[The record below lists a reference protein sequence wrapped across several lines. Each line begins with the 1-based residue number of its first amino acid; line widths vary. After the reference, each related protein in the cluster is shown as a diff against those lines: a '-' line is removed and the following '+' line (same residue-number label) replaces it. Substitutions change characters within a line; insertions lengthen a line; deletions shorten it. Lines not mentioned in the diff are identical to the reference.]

1 MEPDRKVEDKPEKE
15 KISLYGYLSILI
27 GYRRFILLN
36 FLGVCVAVAVLSL
49 FLPSW
54 YTANTSIL
62 PPQRGGLGLGLGL
75 GIASSLAGG
84 TSEFGT
90 SMSLPLMASPSDVI
104 AAILKSQTVALAV
117 IEKEDLMKT
126 YHTKTKEGALKEVFS
141 HTQVKVTP
149 EGIIS
154 LSFEDKDRLKAA
166 GVANRFVEELD
177 RVNRETNTSQ
187 AKNAR
192 IFIEERLAQT
202 KKDLTKAE
210 ENLRKFQEENKAVSL
225 DEQMKASIEE
235 AANLKAQM
243 VATEIELNLLRKTMS
258 PSNSQI
264 QELQSKINEI
274 KRQLDIWELG
284 NPKEKSEEKK
294 ILDIPFSQVPA
305 LSLELARLLREV
317 KIQSGIFELL
327 TNQYEQY
334 KIQETKDT
342 PTIQVLDKAFPPE
355 RRSKPKRA
363 LLVGLAGIVS
373 LFTSVVF
380 VFGLEYFKKS
390 KERNPEEIERIQTLL
405 GAWRR
410 DTEDLKKKISFKRKK
425 NSS

>member
-1 MEPDRKVEDKPEKE
+1 MEPDRKVEDQSEKE
-15 KISLYGYLSILI
+15 NISLYSYLSILI

-36 FLGVCVAVAVLSL
+36 FLGVCVAVGVLSL
-49 FLPSW
+49 FLPNW
-54 YTANTSIL
+54 YTASTSIL

-75 GIASSLAGG
+75 TTSLAGG
-84 TSEFGT
+84 ISEFGT
-90 SMSLPLMASPSDVI
+90 SMSLPFMASPSDVI

-126 YHTKTKEGALKEVFS
+126 YHTKTKEDALKEVFS

-154 LSFEDKDRLKAA
+154 LSFEDKDRLKTA

-177 RVNRETNTSQ
+177 RVNRETNISQ

-210 ENLRKFQEENKAVSL
+210 EDLRKFQEENKAVSL

-258 PSNSQI
+258 PSHSQI
-264 QELQSKINEI
+264 QELQSRINEI

-284 NPKEKSEEKK
+284 NQQEESKEKK
-294 ILDIPFSQVPA
+294 ILDLPFSQVPS
-305 LSLELARLLREV
+305 LSLDLARLVREV
-317 KIQSGIFELL
+317 RIQSGVFELL

-405 GAWRR
+405 GAWRK
-410 DTEDLKKKISFKRKK
+410 DMGDLKKKIFFRQKK
-425 NSS
+425 DSS